1 MPEWA
6 QFSWWLW
13 NGGRIPPA
21 VQPAECWP
29 VWSGLTA
36 SADVQEFFFWLDRGV
51 LLLFRAQV
59 HSSHSRFMGLEMP
72 FILSCSCCVLGKG
85 SRRVLQPCVFLGCV
99 SRDLQTT

>member
-21 VQPAECWP
+21 VQPAECWL

-36 SADVQEFFFWLDRGV
+36 SADVQEFLFWLDRGV

-59 HSSHSRFMGLEMP
+59 HSSHNRFMGFGDAFHPLLFLLRAREG
-72 FILSCSCCVLGKG
+72 IT
-85 SRRVLQPCVFLGCV
+85 PCLAAMCLPQLRF
-99 SRDLQTT
+99 